1 MSLIVKYPNAGT
13 IPELL
18 ENIKDMAIQM
28 PSAKEY
34 ENLKSQV
41 EGFETRIAAMEAKF
55 TAGITDSTHYVCNDN
70 NTYGA
75 AESKTITITDGII
88 TAIET

>member
-18 ENIKDMAIQM
+18 ETIKDMAIQM
-28 PSAKEY
+28 PSQKEY
-34 ENLKSQV
+34 EALKEKSDNL
-41 EGFETRIAAMEAKF
+41 ETRVKALETIIDK
-55 TAGITDSTHYVCNDN
+55 GINDSTHYVCDDD

-75 AESKTITITDGII
+75 AESKTITIENGII